1 MCELIKVVDFSVL
14 VELSEDFAAMQTVAV
29 DFICLQNKK
38 IHENRLQSLNEVLAR
53 HSDIRKPNPEKGDF
67 RIKSAKELLHVIQSM
82 NKHEEVIMTWLV
94 DYKLEGSSVAPKNEH
109 QRKLV
114 QLCEGDQTMWLRE
127 INKSID
133 NYLQTKKLI
142 DDMTK
147 YIV

>member
-29 DFICLQNKK
+29 DFICFQNKK

-53 HSDIRKPNPEKGDF
+53 HSDFRKPNPEKGDF

-94 DYKLEGSSVAPKNEH
+94 DYKLEESSVALKNEH
-109 QRKLV
+109 
-114 QLCEGDQTMWLRE
+114 
-127 INKSID
+127 
-133 NYLQTKKLI
+133 
-142 DDMTK
+142 
-147 YIV
+147 